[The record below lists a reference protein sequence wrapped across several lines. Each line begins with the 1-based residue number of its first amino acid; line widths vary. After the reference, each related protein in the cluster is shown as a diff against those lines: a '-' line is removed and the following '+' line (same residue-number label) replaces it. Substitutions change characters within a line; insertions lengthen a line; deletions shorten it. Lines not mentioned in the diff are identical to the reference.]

1 MAAPFPSAIFWLC
14 AALLATAIIAGG
26 SSQFGMVSTAVVE
39 LASLPVL
46 GLASW
51 TVARRRFT
59 GIAWP
64 LGILVVG
71 AAIAA
76 AQMIPLPLDLW
87 RALPG
92 RPNALA
98 AIAAAGGD
106 PSWLPASL
114 APDATARALLSLLPG
129 AAIFLAASAL
139 DGSARRKLVWLLLG
153 LGGVSA
159 VVGLAQATG
168 RVPSAYTVT
177 NQGMAVGFF
186 ANRNHLAS
194 LLCLCLP
201 FAAAIVRPAHRGYSR
216 GLRNSAI
223 TAAATGSLLLLG
235 VAATGSRAGLMLA
248 VLGLLG
254 AAALLS
260 RGRIQTAA
268 ERPWLPALLAI
279 GAVLALAALQF
290 TRIGAFDRV
299 GVLDEGRSIVT
310 ATTLATAGKY
320 APIGS
325 GLGTF
330 VPAYAA
336 AEPLKALTSEY
347 FNHAHDD
354 WAELWLEGGIFL
366 ALVILAF
373 LAWFALASRSAWR
386 KSTGAVSSGD
396 AALARAASVAISLA
410 WIHSA
415 ADYPLRTI
423 AMIAVFGLACAL
435 LTPASDYRCR

>member
-1 MAAPFPSAIFWLC
+1 MTAPPPSAIFWLC
-14 AALLATAIIAGG
+14 AALVVTAIVAGG

-39 LASLPVL
+39 LASLPLL
-46 GLASW
+46 GLAGW
-51 TVARRRFT
+51 IVARRRFA
-59 GIAWP
+59 GIGWP
-64 LGILVVG
+64 LGVLAAG
-71 AAIAA
+71 TAIAA
-76 AQMIPLPLDLW
+76 AQMVPLPLDLL

-92 RPNALA
+92 RSEALVA
-98 AIAAAGGD
+98 TASGH
-106 PSWLPASL
+106 PFWLPASL

-129 AAIFLAASAL
+129 TAIFLAASTL
-139 DGSARRKLVWLLLG
+139 DGSARSKLVWLLLG

-159 VVGLAQATG
+159 IVGLAQATG

-177 NQGMAVGFF
+177 NPGMAVGFF

-194 LLCLCLP
+194 LLCLCVP
-201 FAAAIVRPAHRGYSR
+201 FAVAIVRPRRRGDSR
-216 GLRNSAI
+216 DQRKSAM
-223 TAAATGSLLLLG
+223 AAAAIGALLLLG

-254 AAALLS
+254 AAAVLA
-260 RGRIQTAA
+260 RGRSQTVAQ
-268 ERPWLPALLAI
+268 RPWIPALVAV
-279 GAVLALAALQF
+279 GAVLTLAALQF
-290 TRIGAFDRV
+290 TRIGAFGRV
-299 GVLDEGRSIVT
+299 GVLDEGRSVVT
-310 ATTLATAGKY
+310 AVTLATAGKY

-373 LAWFALASRSAWR
+373 LAWFVLASRSAWQ
-386 KSTGAVSSGD
+386 KSAGSGSSSD
-396 AALARAASVAISLA
+396 AALARAASVAIGLA
-410 WIHSA
+410 LIHSA

-423 AMIAVFGLACAL
+423 AMMAVFGLACAL
-435 LTPASDYRCR
+435 LTPTPASHRPP